1 MNSIRNFIQSTQYQV
16 NGALNS
22 TLYGVPLVTC
32 GLIGITSMVLAYVT
46 ISENNDGSTNTI
58 IPSSEPTEPMQGVM
72 QGVMQGGM
80 QSRMQGGMH
89 SRMQSRMQSK
99 KSKRKT
105 HKRK

>member
-1 MNSIRNFIQSTQYQV
+1 MTSILNSIQSAQYQI

-22 TLYGVPLVTC
+22 TVYGVPLVTC

-58 IPSSEPTEPMQGVM
+58 IPSSSETMVP
-72 QGVMQGGM
+72 
-80 QSRMQGGMH
+80 MQGGMH
-89 SRMQSRMQSK
+89 SRMHSK
-99 KSKRKT
+99 RSKRKT